1 LGDRV
6 GLPRLD
12 PALLSR
18 FQALFR
24 LFSREITSAR
34 VYVIVM
40 LTAVLSVVF
49 ALAFFIW
56 AARKDGQADR
66 VMRS

>member
-1 LGDRV
+1 VL
-6 GLPRLD
+6 
-12 PALLSR
+12 A
-18 FQALFR
+18 
-24 LFSREITSAR
+24 

-49 ALAFFIW
+49 VLALFIW